1 MKSNNNKDFDP
12 KELQQEII
20 QEQEIILTS
29 QQIKQTT
36 IEQSTTIHSINK
48 ITSFQTTEL
57 TKIYTSII
65 STNQTKI

>member
-29 QQIKQTT
+29 HQIKQTT

>member
-29 QQIKQTT
+29 QQIKQIT
-36 IEQSTTIHSINK
+36 IEQSTNIHSINK
-48 ITSFQTTEL
+48 ITSFQTTEP
-57 TKIYTSII
+57 TKI
-65 STNQTKI
+65 